1 MLPCCATRKSDVLVK
16 RRLSSLLILMMSAA
30 ALHAQGTS
38 PRPENSAA
46 LFSQVLDLVSR
57 TALDSLGSDVIFEKA
72 AKGLVAQLNDPYAS
86 LLSPEDLA
94 RFQRNALGNRY
105 AGIGATVRSQGD
117 RVTLYRVAE
126 GTPAWRAGLRGGDRI
141 LTVQGVTVSGMTVDS
156 VTKHLL
162 GEPGTAINVS
172 YERAGETTPRDT
184 RIVRDVI
191 RVPAVPYT
199 LMFDGAIGYVPI
211 QRFNRTAAEDVAQA
225 VRALA
230 KSGAKKY
237 VLDLRGNG
245 GGDLDAAVA
254 MAGLFLHGGDEVA
267 RVVHRGQKP
276 MVYSVGEIVE
286 IGDAPIV
293 VLVNGGSA
301 SASEIVAGS
310 LQDHDRALIVGA
322 RTFGKGLVQTQRVL
336 SNGWAL
342 SLTTGKW
349 YTPSGRSI
357 QADHGGMGDER
368 FIESDSLG
376 KRPIFRSSGGRTVL
390 GGGGVTPEVAIPAD
404 SADAGE
410 RELAQA
416 LGNRVNELHDAVYE
430 VARELR
436 PTITGPYTVQQAWRD
451 SLFARVQ
458 RAKLPVT
465 HEQFNAAQP
474 VLDRLLDAQI
484 AGLAL
489 GDSVAFRRQVPLDK
503 PMRAAL
509 DLLSRSADQHA
520 LLAHAPPVSPS

>member
-1 MLPCCATRKSDVLVK
+1 MK
-16 RRLSSLLILMMSAA
+16 RRLAFLFLLFTGAGSLA
-30 ALHAQGTS
+30 AQGTVA
-38 PRPENSAA
+38 RPDNAAA

-57 TALDSLGSDVIFEKA
+57 TALDSLPADAIFEKA

-86 LLSPEDLA
+86 LLSPDDLA
-94 RFQRNALGNRY
+94 RFQRNAIGNRY
-105 AGIGATVRSQGD
+105 GGIGATVRSQGD

-126 GTPAWRAGLRGGDRI
+126 GTPAWLAGIRGGDRI
-141 LTVQGVTVSGMTVDS
+141 LTVQGVAVSGMTVDS

-162 GEPGTAINVS
+162 GNPGTEIAVT
-172 YERAGETTPRDT
+172 YQRAGESTTHET
-184 RIVRDVI
+184 RIVRNVI
-191 RVPAVPYT
+191 RVPAVPFT
-199 LMFDGAIGYVPI
+199 LMFDGGVGYVPI
-211 QRFNRTAAEDVAQA
+211 QRFNRTAAEDVAAA

-254 MAGLFLHGGDEVA
+254 MAGLFLKGGDEVA
-267 RVVHRGQKP
+267 RVQHRGQKP
-276 MVYSVGEIVE
+276 AIYSVGEIVE

-310 LQDHDRALIVGA
+310 LQDHDRALVVGA

-368 FIESDSLG
+368 FVESDSTG
-376 KRPIFRSSGGRTVL
+376 NRPVFRSAAGRLVL
-390 GGGGVTPEVAIPAD
+390 GGGGVTPEVAIGTD

-410 RELAQA
+410 RELARA
-416 LGNRVNELHDAVYE
+416 LGNRVAELHDAVYE
-430 VARELR
+430 VARGLR
-436 PTITGPYTVQQAWRD
+436 PSIAGPFTIQPVWRD
-451 SLFARVQ
+451 SLFARLA
-458 RAKLPVT
+458 RAELPVT
-465 HEQFNAAQP
+465 RAQFDAAAP
-474 VLDRLLDAQI
+474 VLDRLLDTQI
-484 AGLAL
+484 SGLAL
-489 GDSVAFRRQVPLDK
+489 GDSVAFRRQVPVDRSMK
-503 PMRAAL
+503 AAL
-509 DLLSRSADQHA
+509 E
-520 LLAHAPPVSPS
+520 LLARSPDQRTLLTLAPPATPS